1 MDPHTACAFK
11 DLEENKH
18 SVILATAHPAKFP
31 DVFSDAGMERPKSHV
46 LESLLEQEPVKYEVG
61 VDATS
66 IKAFIQNKL
75 SQANG

>member
-11 DLEENKH
+11 DLNEDKY

-31 DVFSDAGMERPKSHV
+31 DVFLMGMDRPKSPV
-46 LESLLEQEPVKYEVG
+46 LESLLDQHPVKHEVG

-66 IKAFIQNKL
+66 IKGFIKTNFLKR
-75 SQANG
+75 